1 MVLFLFVGI
10 EMIGVIV
17 GEIKDLEKIIF
28 KVINSVFIRILIFY
42 VGVLVVIMFI
52 ILWDKVDL
60 DNSLFVRLFVL
71 IGILFVVGI
80 INFVVLIVVVFL
92 CNSGIFLNSRMFYG
106 FLN

>member
-17 GEIKDLEKIIF
+17 GEIKDLVKIIL

-52 ILWDKVDL
+52 IFW
-60 DNSLFVRLFVL
+60 
-71 IGILFVVGI
+71 
-80 INFVVLIVVVFL
+80 
-92 CNSGIFLNSRMFYG
+92 
-106 FLN
+106 